1 MSRFSNT
8 MTPMNAKKVGRIKSV
23 EKEVLKP
30 SFHEIVNVFEVRL
43 LTYEWWCEKTDIRN
57 SMWKLSTR
65 TFVSIYVGRI
75 CIGAVM
81 MRIMN
86 KRTKLRWEICN
97 AVVDE
102 DVRGCG
108 LGKIL
113 AELAVRMAWND
124 GAKVHQS
131 FVCDFY
137 RMCMRKFILELN

>member
-1 MSRFSNT
+1 
-8 MTPMNAKKVGRIKSV
+8 
-23 EKEVLKP
+23 
-30 SFHEIVNVFEVRL
+30 
-43 LTYEWWCEKTDIRN
+43 
-57 SMWKLSTR
+57 MWKLSTR

-124 GAKVHQS
+124 GAKVQ
-131 FVCDFY
+131 
-137 RMCMRKFILELN
+137 